1 MIQWK
6 MTMSICGSSGC
17 EMHYAGEYNGTKVQ
31 FVRVPKGV
39 SKSGETRI
47 FVVQDEPWH
56 TRTEFRSEKELVK
69 YMDANYPPN
78 SVMSGKINSIQSEE
92 IPPIAD
98 GSVNTP
104 ANSTPNKSKDG
115 N

>member
-6 MTMSICGSSGC
+6 MTMSICGSRGC

-78 SVMSGKINSIQSEE
+78 AQGQR
-92 IPPIAD
+92 A
-98 GSVNTP
+98 
-104 ANSTPNKSKDG
+104 
-115 N
+115 